1 MAPLVGVLHGPNLN
15 LLGTREVSVY
25 GATTLAEI
33 DASLVRL
40 GAELGLEVTCAQS
53 NVEGVLVDHV
63 QALRG
68 RAAVLLLN
76 AGGYTHT
83 SVALRDAVAGVSAE
97 LPTIEV
103 HLTVP
108 EARESFRHTS
118 LLAGV
123 VRGRIE
129 GFGPL
134 SYLLAL
140 RAASDLIAARGEQ
153 LRDQRLP

>member
-1 MAPLVGVLHGPNLN
+1 
-15 LLGTREVSVY
+15 
-25 GATTLAEI
+25 
-33 DASLVRL
+33 
-40 GAELGLEVTCAQS
+40 
-53 NVEGVLVDHV
+53 VLVDRI
-63 QALRG
+63 QAERG
-68 RAAVLLLN
+68 RAAVLVLN

-83 SVALRDAVAGVSAE
+83 SVAIRDAVAGVSGE

-108 EARESFRHTS
+108 EARESFRHIS

-129 GFGPL
+129 GFGVM

-140 RAASDLIAARGEQ
+140 RAASDLIARRGEQ
-153 LRDQRLP
+153 LRDQ

>member
-1 MAPLVGVLHGPNLN
+1 VSPTPRVAVLHGPNLN
-15 LLGTREVSVY
+15 LLGTREVALY
-25 GATTLAEI
+25 GATTLPEV
-33 DASLVRL
+33 DAALARL
-40 GAELGLEVTCAQS
+40 GAELGLEVATYQS
-53 NVEGVLVDHV
+53 NVEGLLVDRI
-63 QALRG
+63 QAERG
-68 RAAVLLLN
+68 RSAVLLLN

-83 SVALRDAVAGVSAE
+83 SVAIRDAVAGVATE

-108 EARESFRHTS
+108 EARESFRHIS

-129 GFGPL
+129 GFGVM

-140 RAASDLIAARGEQ
+140 RAASDLIARRGEQ
-153 LRDQRLP
+153 LRDQ

>member
-1 MAPLVGVLHGPNLN
+1 VSRLVGVLHGPNLN
-15 LLGTREVSVY
+15 LLGSREPAIY
-25 GATTLAEI
+25 GTTTLPQI
-33 DASLVRL
+33 DAALNEL
-40 GAELGLEVTCAQS
+40 GRELGLTVECAQS
-53 NVEGVLVDHV
+53 NVEGELVDRV
-63 QALRG
+63 QGLRG

-83 SVALRDAVAGVSAE
+83 SVALRDAVAAVATE

-103 HLTVP
+103 HLSIP

-123 VRGRIE
+123 ARGRIE

-140 RAASDLIAARGEQ
+140 RAASDLIARRGEQ
-153 LRDQRLP
+153 L